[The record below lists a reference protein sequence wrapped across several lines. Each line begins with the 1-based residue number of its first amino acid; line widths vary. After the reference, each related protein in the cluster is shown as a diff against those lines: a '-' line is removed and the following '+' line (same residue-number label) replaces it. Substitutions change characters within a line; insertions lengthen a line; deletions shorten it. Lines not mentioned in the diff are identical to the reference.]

1 VPLGPTQDEIEAS
14 LRIKNAWIDSKK
26 KESMRYMVEATIS
39 EIMYRARRVREE
51 KVALEMAR

>member
-26 KESMRYMVEATIS
+26 KEWMRYMVEGTIS